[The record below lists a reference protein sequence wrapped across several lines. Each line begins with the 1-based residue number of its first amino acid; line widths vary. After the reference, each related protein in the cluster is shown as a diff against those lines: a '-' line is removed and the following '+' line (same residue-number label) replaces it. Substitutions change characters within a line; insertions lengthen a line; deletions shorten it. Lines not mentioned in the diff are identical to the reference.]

1 MTERDVGRLL
11 LEDERRVYLFC
22 GRGETVNN
30 PCRPRVLE
38 VGRPPLPLVAI
49 ARHITEA

>member
-1 MTERDVGRLL
+1 MTDVGRLL
-11 LEDERRVYLFC
+11 GEERRGYLFR
-22 GRGETVNN
+22 GRGESVDN

-38 VGRPPLPLVAI
+38 IGRPPLPLVAI